1 MNKAD
6 LITKVA
12 ELEATLKANESAQT
26 KLTSDLLEAQKQLE
40 NINKPKITEKFA
52 DSMYKTIDY
61 VINNFDFDDPDFYE
75 VDFAINYDNR
85 LELDNIRF
93 EGQGRIIDEVSQE
106 LETLF
111 NVVNEETND

>member
-40 NINKPKITEKFA
+40 NINKPKISERTMEQIYLA
-52 DSMYKTIDY
+52 IENAID
-61 VINNFDFDDPDFYE
+61 NFDFDDPDCYE
-75 VDFAINYDNR
+75 TDFTINYDNR
-85 LELDNIRF
+85 IALESIRF
-93 EGQGRIIDEVSQE
+93 ENIGAIADDVLHEVE
-106 LETLF
+106 KLF
-111 NVVNEETND
+111 NVVNEDTND